1 MLGIVIVA
9 HGELGRAYLDAA
21 EQMMGAQQKVS
32 TVSYNIGD
40 DLEATRELIAR
51 AVNDVDTQRGVIIV
65 TDMFGGTPCNLSI
78 SVAES
83 RNVDVVSGVNLPMLL
98 KILSTRGVLPLKQ
111 VVKEAKQAGLKYINV
126 LSEIL
131 AEAEVA

>member
-9 HGELGRAYLDAA
+9 HGNLAQAYLDAA
-21 EQMMGAQQKVS
+21 EQMMGAQPQITCVM
-32 TVSYNIGD
+32 YNIGD
-40 DLEATRELIAR
+40 DLEETREAIAR
-51 AVNDVDTQRGVIIV
+51 AVQNVDYQRGVIIM

-83 RNVDVVSGVNLPMLL
+83 RNIDVISGLNLAMLL
-98 KILSTRGVLPLKQ
+98 KMLSTRAVLPLSQ
-111 VVKEAKQAGLKYINV
+111 VVSESKEAGLKYINV

-131 AEAEVA
+131 AHAR